1 MANTPGN
8 NMLTTIETARLMIT
22 RVHANLLATKELT
35 VGTIG
40 KLTTQCFTHKGA
52 PLELAKPK
60 KDKSEGKRHKID
72 DFCKKNVNYE
82 L

>member
-1 MANTPGN
+1 
-8 NMLTTIETARLMIT
+8 MLTTIETARLMIT

-52 PLELAKPK
+52 PLELAKLK
-60 KDKSEGKRHKID
+60 KEYSADVDLIEKFLPTISD
-72 DFCKKNVNYE
+72 